1 VAFGASKFAINGI
14 ADALREGYRKDRLA
28 VTVLHLGYLNTEDG
42 LDVPRDVAATGE
54 EGSWSRCITL

>member
-1 VAFGASKFAINGI
+1 
-14 ADALREGYRKDRLA
+14 
-28 VTVLHLGYLNTEDG
+28 VTVLHLEYLNTEDG